1 MFFKIAGF
9 ELRYQLRQPIFWV
22 GLILFVLLSFG
33 SVASSNIQIGSTD
46 NIHKNAAYVICQTTL
61 IFAVLYMLLT
71 SALYFALT
79 TVTRSM
85 MWTYVGLVVLMVC
98 RTVFSLV
105 LSKPGLE
112 TANKSPSAMQWIAIS
127 LPS

>member
-46 NIHKNAAYVICQTTL
+46 NIHKNAAYRDL
-61 IFAVLYMLLT
+61 PDHADLRRVLH
-71 SALYFALT
+71 
-79 TVTRSM
+79 VRHD
-85 MWTYVGLVVLMVC
+85 GL
-98 RTVFSLV
+98 RRQRHH
-105 LSKPGLE
+105 
-112 TANKSPSAMQWIAIS
+112 A
-127 LPS
+127 

>member
-9 ELRYQLRQPIFWV
+9 ELRCQLRQPIFWV

-61 IFAVLYMLLT
+61 IFAVIYM
-71 SALYFALT
+71 FVT
-79 TVTRSM
+79 TAFVSNVITRDDE
-85 MWTYVGLVVLMVC
+85 TGYL
-98 RTVFSLV
+98 SL
-105 LSKPGLE
+105 
-112 TANKSPSAMQWIAIS
+112 IHI
-127 LPS
+127 